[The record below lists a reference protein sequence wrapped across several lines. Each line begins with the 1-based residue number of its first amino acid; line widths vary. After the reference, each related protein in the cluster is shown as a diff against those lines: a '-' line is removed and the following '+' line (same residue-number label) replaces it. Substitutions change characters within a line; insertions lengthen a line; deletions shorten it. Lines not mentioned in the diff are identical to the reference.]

1 MKALFAILLI
11 LLTSDISAVVLHQ
24 MMKKLKTKS
33 SYSAIKKN
41 TMSIIGT
48 VLLNKGYEPSFVA
61 GVLGNI
67 NHEGNVG
74 MFESSAYTSHPE
86 SEPQYLKYMD
96 KLYNYRTKYSG
107 KCVTDVSMK
116 DLSKLMDKLK
126 SKNYK
131 EGKFGLG
138 CVQWTGERTYTL
150 VQLYLHECKNAN
162 KITLDQATTAEG
174 KMIVKE
180 LSGDNKYIYDQWKN
194 ENANKN
200 SANAAYNAGSI
211 ICRKYEVPADYNN
224 KAITRGNTAKEIY
237 KIMTS

>member
-11 LLTSDISAVVLHQ
+11 LLTSNISCVVLHE
-24 MMKKLKTKS
+24 MMKKLKS
-33 SYSAIKKN
+33 QSNFSATKKN

-48 VLLNKGYEPSFVA
+48 VLLNKGYETSFVA

-67 NHEGNVG
+67 NHEGNIG
-74 MFESSAYTSHPE
+74 MFESSNYKTHPE
-86 SEPQYLKYMD
+86 AEPQYLKYMD

-107 KCVTDVSMK
+107 KCVTDVSMT
-116 DLSKLMDKLK
+116 DLKKLMEKLK
-126 SKNYK
+126 SKNWK

-150 VQLYLHECKNAN
+150 VQLYLHECKNGN

-180 LSGDNKYIYDQWKN
+180 LSGEFKKIYNTWKN

-211 ICRKYEVPADYNN
+211 ICKEYEKPVDSSN
-224 KAITRGNTAKEIY
+224 KAVTRGNTAKEIY